1 MQDEILDF
9 GRLALRKHFFG
20 EHPFSSHP
28 YGLVETASALDDST
42 IRATHKKLLVGSNA
56 VVVITGDFEES
67 EVIPKLEEL
76 LNKIPAGKLE
86 LSTNQNNFPAKRELV
101 HEHLDR
107 EQAVVFQAF
116 SDVGV
121 SPDES
126 IVAEVLDEIL
136 SDMSGPLFKAVR
148 EDQSLAYYVG
158 ASRLLSHDF
167 GCFYLFAGTHPST
180 TDQVLECFENE
191 ITRIRN
197 GELSDHEIEA
207 ARTRLKIGNRFSL
220 QSPATRAT
228 KVTLNALYGKAPM
241 AWLEYEDRLNGISGK
256 DLVQF
261 AQKHL
266 DPEKS
271 LRLLVTPN

>member
-1 MQDEILDF
+1 MFTVRRCHQPGGKAAPA
-9 GRLALRKHFFG
+9 GRDNTQ
-20 EHPFSSHP
+20 
-28 YGLVETASALDDST
+28 ETALGAKRLPGKLAKIVFTRNVTRRRPIDANLVHPL
-42 IRATHKKLLVGSNA
+42 RVGQQKLLEIEFTLCAEKARPDVP
-56 VVVITGDFEES
+56 IQ
-67 EVIPKLEEL
+67 
-76 LNKIPAGKLE
+76 
-86 LSTNQNNFPAKRELV
+86 QNICPAKRELV

-121 SPDES
+121 SPDAS

-207 ARTRLKIGNRFSL
+207 ARTKLKIGNRFSL

-241 AWLEYEDRLNGISGK
+241 AWLEYEDRLNAISGK